1 MFDLIGDL
9 VFLEGEILF
18 GEFSFEIFCFTGD
31 DLSFFMGDDFE
42 TLNKCWFIESPTS
55 KQLVSKTTIDIG
67 LGEII

>member
-1 MFDLIGDL
+1 LPFRGN
-9 VFLEGEILF
+9 
-18 GEFSFEIFCFTGD
+18 
-31 DLSFFMGDDFE
+31 DFE